1 MDGGFASIPQMIA
14 AAREKLGQ
22 EVRDHIEGAAG
33 TEVTCKRNRLGL
45 ECLAFRPR
53 VLRDVSEID
62 TGTTLL
68 GHRLRIPLVI
78 APIGSLHTITPLG
91 AVEAVRAAAAFG
103 VVSFTSS
110 VAEPS
115 LEEIAAASKH
125 PKMFQLYIR
134 GDSGDVGA
142 VIDRVK
148 AAGYAGIAVT
158 VDSAYYGVRDRQLLH
173 KWQPPAARR
182 GGREYQAKVTW
193 ETIAEIRARAAPL
206 PVMLKG
212 IQTAEDAELAVT
224 HGVDAIYVSNHG
236 GRQLDHCQATIDI
249 LREVVAAVGD
259 ACEIIIDGGFMR
271 GTDVLKA
278 IALGARAVGIGR
290 LYAWALGA
298 GGEAAMVNTL
308 EILEGEIRNAMGLLG
323 VSRLDELNPRYVTE
337 ARPVA

>member
-14 AAREKLGQ
+14 AAEERLTE
-22 EVRDHIEGAAG
+22 EVRDHIAGAAG
-33 TEVTCKRNRLGL
+33 TEVTNKRNRLGL
-45 ECLAFRPR
+45 ECLGFRPR

-62 TGTTLL
+62 TTTTLL
-68 GHRLRIPLVI
+68 GKRLRIPVVI
-78 APIGSLHTITPLG
+78 APIGSLRTITPLG
-91 AVEAVRAAAAFG
+91 AVEAVRAAGAFG
-103 VVSFTSS
+103 IMSFTSS

-115 LEEIAAASKH
+115 LEEIAAAGKH

-134 GDSGDVGA
+134 GDAVDVA
-142 VIDRVK
+142 ALINRVK

-158 VDSAYYGVRDRQLLH
+158 VDSAYYGIRDRQLLH

-193 ETIAEIRARAAPL
+193 ETIAEIRACAAPL

-212 IQTAEDAELAVT
+212 IQTAEDAALAVE
-224 HGVDAIYVSNHG
+224 HGIDTIYISNHG
-236 GRQLDHCQATIDI
+236 GRQLDHCHATIDI
-249 LREVVAAVGD
+249 LREVAAAVGPGV
-259 ACEIIIDGGFMR
+259 EIIVDGGFMR

-290 LYAWALGA
+290 LYAWALGV
-298 GGEAAMVNTL
+298 GGEAAVVNAL

-323 VSRLDELNPRYVTE
+323 VSRLIDLNRDYVSE

>member
-1 MDGGFASIPQMIA
+1 MDGGFASIPQMITA
-14 AAREKLGQ
+14 AQDKLGQ

-33 TEVTCKRNRLGL
+33 TEATLKRKRLGL
-45 ECLAFRPR
+45 DCLAFRPR

-68 GHRLRIPLVI
+68 GHPLRILVVI
-78 APIGSLHTITPLG
+78 APIGPLLRRS
-91 AVEAVRAAAAFG
+91 EQSSVRAAGAFG

-115 LEEIAAASKH
+115 LEEIAAASVH

-134 GDSGDVGA
+134 GDSDDVGA

-158 VDSAYYGVRDRQLLH
+158 VDSAYYGIRDRQLLH

-182 GGREYQAKVTW
+182 GGREYQTKVTW
-193 ETIAEIRARAAPL
+193 QTIADIRARAVPL

-212 IQTAEDAELAVT
+212 IPTAEDAELAVA
-224 HGVDAIYVSNHG
+224 HGLDAIYVSNHG
-236 GRQLDHCQATIDI
+236 GRQLDHGHATIDI
-249 LREVVAAVGD
+249 LCEVAAAVGG
-259 ACEIIIDGGFMR
+259 AIEIVVDGGFMR

-290 LYAWALGA
+290 LYACALGA
-298 GGEAAMVNTL
+298 GGEAAVVNTL
-308 EILEGEIRNAMGLLG
+308 EILAGEIRNTMGLLG
-323 VSRLDELNPRYVTE
+323 VSRLDELSACYVTE
-337 ARPVA
+337 ARPLA